1 MFFLGFQNFAANR
14 SSTSDNSSKYVWIRC
29 LNLSDP
35 FIRYIA
41 DFILLRRS
49 SKLSETLRTA
59 MQTQPIRATAPEAR
73 TREEIF
79 AVEISTGAA
88 DKYFRIGPGGQP
100 NQAGRSLPLSNG
112 CRLTLHPCCE
122 RVIPLSPGRRASL
135 PSEGGRELGPA
146 AWAPGLRV
154 QGARRPCEKIGDPHG
169 EIAGGQPATGYGR
182 VR

>member
-59 MQTQPIRATAPEAR
+59 MQTQPIRATASKAR

-79 AVEISTGAA
+79 AVETSTGAA
-88 DKYFRIGPGGQP
+88 DKYFRIGPGGQAHLP
-100 NQAGRSLPLSNG
+100 GRSLPLSNG

-122 RVIPLSPGRRASL
+122 WKYRSPPDDERAC
-135 PSEGGRELGPA
+135 RAKA
-146 AWAPGLRV
+146 AASW
-154 QGARRPCEKIGDPHG
+154 ARRHSRRGCEFRGPEG
-169 EIAGGQPATGYGR
+169 RATGSEIGTAR
-182 VR
+182 